1 MGPRPQVL
9 AAGKPTAV
17 VLTNGG
23 VLAVPELKKSA
34 GAIVEAWFPGVY
46 GGRAVADVI
55 FGAYN
60 PGGKLPVTMYDGDY
74 VNQVMPKRRAVAAP
88 CRPLTLTHV
97 DGRVVHGGTDH
108 DGQHEHDCVSYV
120 TWAHL
125 PLLHRH
131 AAVSHRAVS
140 GRC

>member
-1 MGPRPQVL
+1 MLGVAQVL

-46 GGRAVADVI
+46 GGRAVADVV

-60 PGGKLPVTMYDGDY
+60 PGGKLPVTMYDADY
-74 VNQVMPKRRAVAAP
+74 VNQVRATRTKRSGFRRDGMLSTA
-88 CRPLTLTHV
+88 CRVGVLRGWWMTWVRGCLV
-97 DGRVVHGGTDH
+97 DR
-108 DGQHEHDCVSYV
+108 S
-120 TWAHL
+120 
-125 PLLHRH
+125 
-131 AAVSHRAVS
+131 
-140 GRC
+140 